1 MTIQRILPFLSLL
14 LTCAGV
20 FSQTS
25 SENYILTRTFTSA
38 DSSAWRDRVV
48 YYDGLGR
55 EEQAVLVGASPSG
68 GDIVT
73 LKEYDGYGRLEKTWN
88 GAAVSGNAGGHV
100 DIGTLKAL
108 AVQSNGNDSKPYT
121 LTVYE
126 PSLLERPLRQYG
138 AGSDWH
144 QHDRYVG
151 TAYHTNVSGDGRLD
165 CIRFTATQ
173 AAGTAGITVANNG
186 STPTGSLT
194 VVCTTGEDRDTT
206 YEFRDLNN
214 EVFLSRRILD
224 GRCLDT
230 YYIRDEWGN
239 LLAVL
244 PPMAAG
250 QMTADNGSW
259 SSTGSD
265 ILEQYAYLYCYD
277 YRYRQIA
284 KRLPGCDW
292 QYTVY
297 DTNDTPVFTQD
308 GNQRQRGE
316 WSYVL
321 SDKWGRP
328 CQTGTCTNSISVLS
342 NPLTSPVVA
351 TRTTAGYSVSGTSLT
366 SPVLLTETFYDRY
379 SNIPGVTLGYDSG
392 SGYGEKDAADPVG
405 QVTATRTRLLDD
417 SGTFLTGVK
426 YYDYRGNVVQ
436 SKSDNHLGGV
446 ETEYA
451 SFDFT
456 GNATARK
463 HMHTAS
469 GKPTRTEQYTY
480 AYDAWGR
487 MTERRHKTGTGS
499 WMTLSDLGYDALGR
513 LASDG
518 HNGHSNLQTSYGY
531 NVRSWLST
539 VTNSTYSQQLYYNS
553 TPGGSGKRYGGS
565 IAVMDWMFGN
575 STFRYAFTYDGLG
588 RLFSSHYSSGW
599 GMDDYFSTMY
609 NYDKNGNIT
618 RVLRNAMMTYG
629 AEGLLDDLEL
639 HYDGNQVIRII
650 QYSDPDD
657 FIDYYQYGDPNSTS
671 VLCSYDRN
679 GNMTK
684 NMLKNILSVQYN
696 LLNLPRRITY
706 ADGSFAEYL
715 YTATGEKRQVSY
727 QTAAAT
733 LEQPVASVL
742 QQESQGPAITT
753 MVPTVVDYCGPV
765 IYKDGSLSRLL
776 LEDTG
781 YWLPG
786 GFYQFFIKDHLGST
800 RAVIDQAGACS
811 QTSQYYPYG
820 KLWDDLWDINTQPNR
835 YNGKELDRMHGLDC
849 YDYGARMYDPG
860 IGRFMTIDPKAEDYY
875 DTSPYAYCLNNPIK
889 NTDPDGRSVWSRG
902 AKLLWHVG
910 KAVAKNGLK
919 ALNTVDTYTSAFS
932 DIQESVN
939 TLTDANASTADK
951 VMAGV
956 SLASEFAPVSVGD
969 AKEIGGV
976 VKSALHGN
984 SKASTKAQHA
994 YDIINTETGKVVKTG
1009 VSGGAI
1015 RKDGKS
1021 VRAESQVRKWNKE
1034 AGKDIYRSE
1043 ITHQE
1048 PAGEGARVR
1057 ILEYEKDRANMLK
1070 DQLDPEKHKRP

>member
-1 MTIQRILPFLSLL
+1 MMNRKTYSLL
-14 LTCAGV
+14 LAFLLASAGV
-20 FSQTS
+20 FSQSQT
-25 SENYILTRTFTSA
+25 ENFIRVRTFLSA
-38 DSSAWRDRVV
+38 DSSTWRDKTV
-48 YYDGLGR
+48 YYDDMGR
-55 EEQAVLVGASPSG
+55 EEQTVQAGASTSG

-73 LKEYDGYGRLEKTWN
+73 LKEYDGYGRLEKEWN
-88 GAAVSGNAGGHV
+88 PAAVSSNSGYYT
-100 DIGTLKAL
+100 DSTTLKTL
-108 AVQSNGNDSKPYT
+108 AVQSNCGDGEPYS
-121 LTVYE
+121 LSVYE
-126 PSLLERPLRQYG
+126 PSPLNRTEKQFG

-144 QHDRYVG
+144 ENDKAVKTYYRL
-151 TAYHTNVSGDGRLD
+151 NVAGDTRLD
-165 CIRFTATQ
+165 CARYTAVQ
-173 AAGTAGITVANNG
+173 NGLAVTVTRQG
-186 STPTGSLT
+186 SWATGSLDVTHT
-194 VVCTTGEDRDTT
+194 VDEDGNST
-206 YEFRDLNN
+206 YEFRDLNDQPVLVRKVYFN
-214 EVFLSRRILD
+214 QNI
-224 GRCLDT
+224 DT

-463 HMHTAS
+463 HIHTAS

-575 STFRYAFTYDGLG
+575 STFRYTFTYDGLG

-657 FIDYYQYGDPNSTS
+657 FIDYYQYGDPNRTS

-765 IYKDGSLSRLL
+765 IYEDGSLSRLL

-800 RAVIDQAGACS
+800 RAVINQAGSCS

-860 IGRFMTIDPKAEDYY
+860 IGRYMTIDPKAEDYY

-956 SLASEFAPVSVGD
+956 SLASEFAPVSVGE
-969 AKEIGGV
+969 AKELGGV
-976 VKSALHGN
+976 VN
-984 SKASTKAQHA
+984 
-994 YDIINTETGKVVKTG
+994 KT
-1009 VSGGAI
+1009 I
-1015 RKDGKS
+1015 RKISPNGGNARPHGGKLHNDKIDKMIEKLKNDDEVSNIRKNQKQVDINGNVVGNNRPDIQFDKGEIHTNIEYDSKKSSSLKHQKELENNDPNARNKLYS
-1021 VRAESQVRKWNKE
+1021 VK
-1034 AGKDIYRSE
+1034 
-1043 ITHQE
+1043 
-1048 PAGEGARVR
+1048 
-1057 ILEYEKDRANMLK
+1057 
-1070 DQLDPEKHKRP
+1070 